1 VISTEI
7 VYKGQLANLQIQC
20 FRESCTV

>member
-7 VYKGQLANLQIQC
+7 VYKGQLANLRY

>member
-1 VISTEI
+1 MVISTEI
-7 VYKGQLANLQIQC
+7 VYKGQLANLRY